1 MDFKMLAESMGCCG
15 YRIEKAGD
23 LIPTL
28 LDAFVQDAPFVIDR
42 PVDCGENTRLSA
54 RLAAL

>member
-1 MDFKMLAESMGCCG
+1 MLAESMGCCG

>member
-1 MDFKMLAESMGCCG
+1 MGCCG
-15 YRIEKAGD
+15 YRIEKVGD
-23 LIPTL
+23 PIPIL
-28 LDAFVQDAPFVIDR
+28 LDAFVQDAPAVIDR